1 MASRAASSVVF
12 LVLATFAAGASA
24 ATFTITNNCGY
35 TVWPAGIPVGG
46 GGVQLDQG
54 QSWTVNVPPG
64 TSGRFWGR
72 TGCSFNGGSGH
83 CDSGDCAGA
92 LSCSVSGQTPATLA
106 EYFIGAN
113 GAQDFY
119 DISLVDGFNQ
129 PMDFSCSTGVNLHCP
144 VAGCSD
150 AYLFPTDDTKTHAC
164 SSNSNYQVTFC
175 A

>member
-12 LVLATFAAGASA
+12 LVLFAFAASANA
-24 ATFTITNNCGY
+24 ATFTVTNNCGY

-46 GGVQLDQG
+46 GTQLDQG
-54 QSWTVNVPPG
+54 QSWTVDVPPG

-72 TGCSFNGGSGH
+72 TGCNFNGGSGH

-106 EYFIGAN
+106 EYTIGAN

-144 VAGCSD
+144 AAGCPD